1 MSRPVNQAL
10 DLQADSK
17 PYPPLVDGYR
27 ISDVAQRTG
36 FTPATLRYYEQI
48 GVLDAPPRT
57 ASGYRVYDDRAVARL
72 SFVARAKG
80 LGLSLEEIVELTR
93 LWDGD
98 RCAPVQARLRHLLA
112 DRRAAVHEQIGE
124 LTAFAAQLDGV
135 AQRLGRHTPA
145 GPCDD
150 DCGCTVDPATDQ
162 QPIACTLDAEE
173 MPGRLAA
180 WQGVA
185 AEAAGREPID
195 GGVRL
200 RFEPV
205 AGLAARLA
213 DLAEKEQGC
222 CAFFDFAVRV
232 SPAGVALEVRAP
244 EGAAE
249 LVTALVG
256 GAA

>member
-1 MSRPVNQAL
+1 
-10 DLQADSK
+10 
-17 PYPPLVDGYR
+17 
-27 ISDVAQRTG
+27 
-36 FTPATLRYYEQI
+36 
-48 GVLDAPPRT
+48 
-57 ASGYRVYDDRAVARL
+57 
-72 SFVARAKG
+72 
-80 LGLSLEEIVELTR
+80 
-93 LWDGD
+93 
-98 RCAPVQARLRHLLA
+98 
-112 DRRAAVHEQIGE
+112 
-124 LTAFAAQLDGV
+124 
-135 AQRLGRHTPA
+135 
-145 GPCDD
+145 
-150 DCGCTVDPATDQ
+150 
-162 QPIACTLDAEE
+162 

-244 EGAAE
+244 EGAAD